1 MSLGQL
7 LMLSH
12 LVHPLLYGSFG
23 LLCNVTHLI
32 TKKILWP
39 ILNIA
44 EHVNLKGVK
53 CGRSL
58 RVISKVN

>member
-1 MSLGQL
+1 
-7 LMLSH
+7 MLSH

-39 ILNIA
+39 ILNIS